1 MYQQADDD
9 NGQGHLLGGSPPS
22 TRLILGKIFL
32 PLTVKSSWELIKESE
47 LARLFLFFLYIIIF
61 LRSLASLPL
70 LGHN

>member
-32 PLTVKSSWELIKESE
+32 ALTVKSSWELIKESE
-47 LARLFLFFLYIIIF
+47 LARLFLFFF
-61 LRSLASLPL
+61 
-70 LGHN
+70 

>member
-1 MYQQADDD
+1 MDQQADDD

-47 LARLFLFFLYIIIF
+47 LARRFLFFLYIIIF
-61 LRSLASLPL
+61 
-70 LGHN
+70 